1 MSISHL
7 SIAIYLQYIQCRI
20 STSTSRAVYPVY
32 SIQNSLEYTFG
43 MFRWCI
49 LSRAVYLQYSYAELF
64 VVYVLN
70 HNCSIYTG
78 CCKTS
83 VKILYQMYCTPIY
96 MSQMLYA
103 GQSGREIVTFLSDF
117 QQLCRAQFM
126 YYVHEILIHGSQPI
140 LHPCIKISWTLANFM
155 A

>member
-96 MSQMLYA
+96 MQYSAGGLEIARVISTEPGRRVRPNTTLKWCNISSAKCSSVQSQHQEKNY
-103 GQSGREIVTFLSDF
+103 SKT
-117 QQLCRAQFM
+117 
-126 YYVHEILIHGSQPI
+126 
-140 LHPCIKISWTLANFM
+140 
-155 A
+155 